1 VAGGRGWDGSRGRVY
16 RAGPAAATP
25 RRTAAAYDGRV
36 SEPGSPPPPSSP
48 PGERRL
54 AHPPSDRYR
63 AAEARTEAARAAPDP
78 AASVVRGVA
87 LAVVVAVVGALAIV
101 VLGGILTLTAG
112 LVVVAG
118 ATGWGIAAALRF
130 GAGERLPPGRRVR
143 GAIVLAIA
151 TVLAGQLGL
160 WQYAR
165 IEGGVLP
172 PLDYLAE
179 VFGPLVPAQVL
190 VAVVAAWLAAR

>member
-1 VAGGRGWDGSRGRVY
+1 
-16 RAGPAAATP
+16 
-25 RRTAAAYDGRV
+25 V
-36 SEPGSPPPPSSP
+36 SDPGPPPSTGP
-48 PGERRL
+48 APGERRL

-63 AAEARTEAARAAPDP
+63 EAEERAEAARATPDP
-78 AASVVRGVA
+78 AASVARGVV
-87 LAVVVAVVGALAIV
+87 LAVVVAIVGAVAIV
-101 VLGGILTLTAG
+101 VLGGLLTLTAG

-130 GAGERLPPGRRVR
+130 GAGERLPAARRV
-143 GAIVLAIA
+143 GIAVALAVA
-151 TVLAGQLGL
+151 AVLAGQLGL

-172 PLDYLAE
+172 PIDYLAE
-179 VFGPLVPAQVL
+179 VFGALVPVQFV